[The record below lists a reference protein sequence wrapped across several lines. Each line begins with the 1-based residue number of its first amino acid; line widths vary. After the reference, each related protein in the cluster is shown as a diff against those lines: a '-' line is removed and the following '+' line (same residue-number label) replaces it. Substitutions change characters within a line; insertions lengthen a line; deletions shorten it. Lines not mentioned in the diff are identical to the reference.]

1 MLAHRQPQ
9 QQASQ
14 RRQLR
19 RPKAER
25 LHSLAVE
32 TIGAVSVTAELFAE
46 MTEDISPDTLR
57 RLDQAEV
64 LERAILGLLAA
75 RARA

>member
-1 MLAHRQPQ
+1 MSGNRPQ
-9 QQASQ
+9 QQPTGP
-14 RRQLR
+14 RRQVR

-25 LHSLAVE
+25 LHALAVE

-46 MTEDISPDTLR
+46 MTQDISPDTLR

-64 LERAILGLLAA
+64 LERAIIGLLAA

>member
-1 MLAHRQPQ
+1 MNTQRQ
-9 QQASQ
+9 QQKQAGKC
-14 RRQLR
+14 RQVR

-25 LHSLAVE
+25 LHALAVE

-46 MTEDISPDTLR
+46 MTQEISPDTLR
-57 RLDQAEV
+57 RLEQAEV
-64 LERAILGLLAA
+64 LERAILGLLSA